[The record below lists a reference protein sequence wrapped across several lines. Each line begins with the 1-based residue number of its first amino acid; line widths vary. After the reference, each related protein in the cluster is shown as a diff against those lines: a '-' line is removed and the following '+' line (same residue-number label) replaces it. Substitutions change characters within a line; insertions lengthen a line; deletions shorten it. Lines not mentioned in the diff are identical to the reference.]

1 MTKLRTTIIQ
11 AQVVKIMKGRKKEKH
26 NVLINEVIKQIISFK
41 PEPAMIKQQIEC
53 LIETDYLMRDEND
66 R

>member
-1 MTKLRTTIIQ
+1 
-11 AQVVKIMKGRKKEKH
+11 MKGRKKEKH